1 MTGPQIKKADLS
13 IPRVPKFKDT
23 TGGEFRV

>member
-1 MTGPQIKKADLS
+1 MTEPQIKPADLS
-13 IPRVPKFKDT
+13 NPRVPKFKDT